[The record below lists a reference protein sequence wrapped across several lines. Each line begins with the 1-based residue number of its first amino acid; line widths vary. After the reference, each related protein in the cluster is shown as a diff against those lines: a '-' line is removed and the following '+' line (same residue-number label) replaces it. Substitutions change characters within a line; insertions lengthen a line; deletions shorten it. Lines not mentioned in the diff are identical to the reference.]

1 MIRPTYCKINLANL
15 ILNYRKISRGKPVI
29 AVIKAE
35 AYGHG
40 AVKIAKALE
49 TAGVQ
54 IFSVAL
60 IEEGIELRK
69 AGIKSDILIGGS
81 IYPFTN
87 FKQVIKHRLTPTI
100 ASLESGKAFS
110 KTAPAPHPVHVKVDT
125 GMNRI
130 GFSSDGAYDNI
141 IKLSKMKNLK
151 IEGIYTHFPCA
162 DTDRKLTLNQAAK
175 FKKLINCLA
184 KAGISPEILHASN
197 TAAVRFVNNTCTHVR
212 PGLGLYGLKPY
223 PSYRGLS
230 PVMSFLSRIVYI
242 RKIKS
247 GEKVSYGGTWRAK
260 RNSVIATI
268 PAGYADGVRRELSN
282 RGEVLIR
289 GRRFP
294 IAGRVCMDMTMI
306 DVTDLP
312 NAHVGEEVVLLGSQ
326 GRKSITAAEIAD
338 ICGTINYE
346 ICCGF
351 SCRVPRVYY
360 GGGHD

>member
-1 MIRPTYCKINLANL
+1 MIRPTFCEINLDNL
-15 ILNYRKISRGKPVI
+15 KRNYRGISGGKPVI

-40 AVKIAKALE
+40 AVKIAQTLE
-49 TAGVQ
+49 KEGVK

-60 IEEGIELRK
+60 IEEGIALRK

-87 FKQVIKHRLTPTI
+87 FKQVIKYRLTPTI
-100 ASLESGKAFS
+100 ASLESGKSFS
-110 KTAPAPHPVHVKVDT
+110 KTAAAPYPVHVKVDT

-130 GFSSDGAYDNI
+130 GFAAGAAFDNI

-151 IEGIYTHFPCA
+151 IEGIYTHFPSA

-175 FKKLINCLA
+175 FKKLIKKLS
-184 KAGISPEILHASN
+184 KAGISPKIVHASN
-197 TAAVRFVNNTCTHVR
+197 TAAGRFVINFCTHVR

-223 PSYRGLS
+223 PSYRGVA
-230 PVMSFLSRIVYI
+230 PVMSLLSKIVYI

-247 GEKVSYGGTWRAK
+247 GEKVSYGGTWKAK

-289 GRRFP
+289 GRRFTV
-294 IAGRVCMDMTMI
+294 AGRVCMDMTMI

-312 NAHVGEEVVLLGSQ
+312 GARVGEEVVLLGSQ
-326 GRKSITAAEIAD
+326 GREKITAFEIAD
-338 ICGTINYE
+338 ACGTINYE

-351 SCRVPRVYY
+351 SYRVPRIYLSKK
-360 GGGHD
+360 

>member
-1 MIRPTYCKINLANL
+1 MISPTYCKINLDNL
-15 ILNYRKISRGKPVI
+15 KRNFRRISGRKPVI

-40 AVKIAKALE
+40 AVKIAQTLE
-49 TAGVQ
+49 KEGVK

-60 IEEGIELRK
+60 IEEGMALRK

-87 FKQVIKHRLTPTI
+87 FKQVIKYRLTPTI
-100 ASLESGKAFS
+100 ASLESGRSFS
-110 KTAPAPHPVHVKVDT
+110 KTAVAPHPVHVKVDT

-130 GFSSDGAYDNI
+130 GFASDGAYDNI

-175 FKKLINCLA
+175 FKKLIKQLS

-197 TAAVRFVNNTCTHVR
+197 TAAGRFVINSCTHVR

-223 PSYRGLS
+223 PSYRGLA
-230 PVMSFLSRIVYI
+230 PVMRFLSRIVYI

-247 GEKVSYGGTWRAK
+247 GEKVSYGGTWKAK

-282 RGEVLIR
+282 RGEALIR

-312 NAHVGEEVVLLGSQ
+312 RARIGEEVVLLGSQ
-326 GRKSITAAEIAD
+326 GREKISASEIAD

-346 ICCGF
+346 ICCGV
-351 SCRVPRVYY
+351 SYRVPRIYLSKK
-360 GGGHD
+360 